1 MTMTTIDERI
11 ANLEKNLA
19 LAHEALLAIREML
32 KVQNERIENLEDFMH
47 MLTGEKPNPYVGV
60 PPND

>member
-1 MTMTTIDERI
+1 MTDDERI
-11 ANLEKNLA
+11 EKLEKNLI
-19 LAHEALLAIREML
+19 LAHEALLKIREIL
-32 KVQNERIENLEDFMH
+32 KVQNERIANLEDFMH